1 MRILSAS
8 LGFLLLSACQ
18 PAQDTASDIQ
28 SAQAQEEASA
38 TDAQNTRRSCPFQF
52 PTPEIQLQSETTPA
66 LLEFPVFSLDEHLD
80 LQGEDGKISQ
90 FRAWSVHPFQQDE
103 RLNLGAAIGYIQ
115 NMKGW
120 KVLFRPDEVPAEF
133 DRIEKN
139 AIFTF
144 EAETRIDVIEVDG
157 VQIEVH
163 FAVSQAAMEATLMLP
178 INGGEVFHP
187 VVIGVYPGMAGC
199 DATMQATFD
208 TIMANLSLNLSNPN
222 YQNSEDIQ
230 EILADKRKGL

>member
-1 MRILSAS
+1 MRMVLGS

-18 PAQDTASDIQ
+18 PYSEAGSETQPTQ
-28 SAQAQEEASA
+28 TEEAPSA
-38 TDAQNTRRSCPFQF
+38 TLAQGPESTCPFEF
-52 PTPEIQLQSETTPA
+52 PTPEIRLQSETTPA

-80 LQGEDGKISQ
+80 LQGADGNISQ

-120 KVLFRPDEVPAEF
+120 KVLFLPEEVAPEF

-144 EAETRIDVIEVDG
+144 EADTRIDIIEVDG
-157 VQIEVH
+157 IEIQTH

-178 INGGEVFHP
+178 INGGEVYHP

-199 DATMQATFD
+199 DETMQATFD

-230 EILADKRKGL
+230 EILAEKRKGL